1 VPNFSRPAGELR
13 LKLLKV
19 GLRRE
24 EEEDAMFV

>member
-1 VPNFSRPAGELR
+1 VPNFSRPAGEL